1 MRRSRGPHLALS
13 LLSIVWAIVWIPSPA
28 HAQGEPDATI
38 RLIRQTAYTTPEQ
51 PLIRLAI
58 RISNVGDVTIPD
70 AVIGW
75 RLGPK
80 VLSRVGYETALED
93 GPPYAAAADTVSDPA
108 DIEPGEVDRPRD
120 QDRHVGDRSH
130 RG

>member
-13 LLSIVWAIVWIPSPA
+13 LLSIVWAIVWIASPA

-51 PLIRLAI
+51 PLIKLAI

-80 VLSRVGYETALED
+80 VVSRVQYETALAD
-93 GPPYAAAADTVSDPA
+93 GPPFAAAADTVFQRRRHRA
-108 DIEPGEVDRPRD
+108 GRVDRRRD